1 MKRKKRMT
9 GTYVFLIIMGCFMG
23 LPLLYL
29 IVTAFKPLEELFLFP
44 PRFWVRR
51 PTMEN
56 FADLVMAAGAT
67 WVPFTRY
74 IFNSVFVTVA
84 TVGLILII
92 QSMAAYPLAKHNFP
106 GKNLIMI
113 MTMAAFM
120 FAPQVT
126 QIPRFMV
133 VNHLGMINTYW
144 ALIIPMLAQPFMVFL
159 LKQYMGEV
167 PDTLFESAKID
178 GANQWYLYR
187 RIVLPLIKPALSTV
201 LILTFVA
208 IWNDAFSPIV
218 FIRSESLK
226 TLPVALQTIAGGPG
240 VVGRSGAVAA
250 AAFLTTA
257 PTIIIFVLLQRHVLE
272 TMAYS
277 GIKA

>member
-1 MKRKKRMT
+1 MIRKERMI
-9 GTYVFLIIMGCFMG
+9 GTFIFLMILGAFMA

-44 PRFWVRR
+44 PRFWVKR
-51 PTMEN
+51 PTLEN
-56 FADLVMAAGAT
+56 FADLVMAAGTT

-74 IFNSVFVTVA
+74 IFNSVFVTVV
-84 TVGLILII
+84 TVGLILLI
-92 QSMAAYPLAKHNFP
+92 QSMAAYPLAKHKFP
-106 GKNLIMI
+106 GRNIIMI

-133 VNHLGMINTYW
+133 VNKLGMINTYW

-159 LKQYMGEV
+159 FKQYMEGV
-167 PDTLFESAKID
+167 PNTLFESAKID
-178 GANQWYLYR
+178 GANQWYLYSK
-187 RIVLPLIKPALSTV
+187 IVLPLVKPAMSTV

-218 FIRSESLK
+218 FIRDEALK
-226 TLPVALQTIAGGPG
+226 TLPIALQTIAGGPG
-240 VVGRSGAVAA
+240 VVARTGAVAA

-257 PTIIIFVLLQRHVLE
+257 PTIIIFVLLQRHVME
-272 TMAYS
+272 TMAHS
-277 GIKA
+277 GIKS

>member
-1 MKRKKRMT
+1 MIRKKRMA
-9 GTYVFLIIMGCFMG
+9 GTYVFLVVMGCFMG

-44 PRFWVRR
+44 PRVWVRR

-74 IFNSVFVTVA
+74 IFNSVFVTVV
-84 TVGLILII
+84 TVGLILFI

-133 VNHLGMINTYW
+133 VNQLGMINTYW

>member
-74 IFNSVFVTVA
+74 IFNSVFVTVV

>member
-1 MKRKKRMT
+1 MA
-9 GTYVFLIIMGCFMG
+9 GTFVFLVVMGCFMG

-74 IFNSVFVTVA
+74 IFNSVFVTVV
-84 TVGLILII
+84 TVGLILFI

-133 VNHLGMINTYW
+133 VNQLGMINTYW